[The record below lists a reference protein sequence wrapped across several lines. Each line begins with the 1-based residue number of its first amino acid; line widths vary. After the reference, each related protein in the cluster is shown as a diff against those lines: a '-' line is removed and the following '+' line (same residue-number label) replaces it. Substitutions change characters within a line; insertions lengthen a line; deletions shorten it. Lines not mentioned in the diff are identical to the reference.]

1 MNIIYKMID
10 VYNGYLVMKCVLY
23 TIAYLYL

>member
-23 TIAYLYL
+23 TIAYFYL

>member
-1 MNIIYKMID
+1 MIIIYKMID